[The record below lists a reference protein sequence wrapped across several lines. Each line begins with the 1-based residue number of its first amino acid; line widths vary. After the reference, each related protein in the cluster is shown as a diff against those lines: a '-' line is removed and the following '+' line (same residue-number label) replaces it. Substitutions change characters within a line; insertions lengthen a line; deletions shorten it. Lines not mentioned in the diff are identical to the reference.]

1 MKCLSLNDMFEKIKN
16 VIGGKTD
23 KQQDSVFSQQVQAS
37 GYKAP
42 VPDSVAR
49 KKRFWQRKKTH
60 ETVALQKAA
69 FPGGKKTKRVA
80 GSLKLTMVLGCL
92 LAGAYFLLTGPMHSL
107 YDELRYFRIH
117 EIEISGCR
125 TINPEDLRKF
135 AAISYEMN
143 MLSLEPKAIQKRLL
157 KHDWVKSARV
167 QRVWPDGLA
176 ISIQEH
182 RPQALLI
189 RDDGKELNY
198 VSSSGVVFAK
208 VDRGQELDYP
218 VITGL
223 DSFTTEEAQKKLLA
237 SANLFLRLAERNN
250 PNLPA
255 QNISEIH
262 FTEDGA
268 LILYL
273 VEHPFPI
280 YFGKDEIKRKYSQL
294 RRVLEVLY
302 RKRRGKGK
310 AKIDEVA
317 YILMDYQKDKVL
329 VAQNKKS

>member
-1 MKCLSLNDMFEKIKN
+1 MFERIKK
-16 VIGGKTD
+16 VIGGRKKD
-23 KQQDSVFSQQVQAS
+23 RQPGSVFSQQVQKS

-42 VPDSVAR
+42 LPESGTR
-49 KKRFWQRKKTH
+49 KKKFWQRKKTNG
-60 ETVALQKAA
+60 TDVSQQAV
-69 FPGGKKTKRVA
+69 FPGKKKPKRVA
-80 GSLKLTMVLGCL
+80 GSMKLPLVLGGL

-125 TINPEDLRKF
+125 TISPEALRKF

-143 MLSLEPKAIQKRLL
+143 MLSLEPKVIQERLL
-157 KHDWVKSARV
+157 KHDWVKSAKV
-167 QRVWPDGLA
+167 QRVWPDGLT

-189 RDDGKELNY
+189 RNDGKELSY
-198 VSSSGVVFAK
+198 VSRSGVVFAK
-208 VDRGQELDYP
+208 FTKGQELDYP
-218 VITGL
+218 AITGL
-223 DSFTTEEAQKKLLA
+223 DSFTVEAQKELLA

-262 FTEDGA
+262 FTENGEF
-268 LILYL
+268 IIYL

-280 YFGKDEIKRKYSQL
+280 YFGKDGIKRKYLQL

-302 RKRRGKGK
+302 RKHRRKGR
-310 AKIDEVA
+310 AKIEKVA
-317 YILMDYQKDKVL
+317 YILMDYQTDKVL
-329 VAQNKKS
+329 VAQNQKS

>member
-1 MKCLSLNDMFEKIKN
+1 MFEKIKK
-16 VIGGKTD
+16 VIGGRKKD
-23 KQQDSVFSQQVQAS
+23 KQPGSVFSQQVQKS

-42 VPDSVAR
+42 LPESGSR
-49 KKRFWQRKKTH
+49 KKKFWQRKKTNG
-60 ETVALQKAA
+60 TDVSQQAV
-69 FPGGKKTKRVA
+69 FPGKKQPKRAA
-80 GSLKLTMVLGCL
+80 GSLRLTLILGGL

-125 TINPEDLRKF
+125 TINPEALRKF

-143 MLSLEPKAIQKRLL
+143 MLSLEPKAIQERLL

-189 RDDGKELNY
+189 QNDGKDLSY
-198 VSSSGVVFAK
+198 VSSSGVIFAK
-208 VDRGQELDYP
+208 LDKGQELDYP

-223 DSFTTEEAQKKLLA
+223 DSFANEDAQKELLA

-262 FTEDGA
+262 FTEHGE
-268 LILYL
+268 LVLYL

-302 RKRRGKGK
+302 RKRKGR
-310 AKIDEVA
+310 AKIEEVA

-329 VAQNKKS
+329 VAQNQKS

>member
-1 MKCLSLNDMFEKIKN
+1 MFEKIKK
-16 VIGGKTD
+16 VIGGRKKD
-23 KQQDSVFSQQVQAS
+23 KQPGSVFSQQVQKS

-42 VPDSVAR
+42 LPEVGIR
-49 KKRFWQRKKTH
+49 KKKFWQREKTNG
-60 ETVALQKAA
+60 TNVSQQAV
-69 FPGGKKTKRVA
+69 FPGKTKPKRIA
-80 GSLKLTMVLGCL
+80 GPLKLTVILGGL
-92 LAGAYFLLTGPMHSL
+92 LTGAYFLLTGPMHAL

-167 QRVWPDGLA
+167 HRVWPDGLA

-189 RDDGKELNY
+189 RNDGKELSY
-198 VSSSGVVFAK
+198 VSSSSVVFAK
-208 VDRGQELDYP
+208 LDKGQELDYP

-223 DSFTTEEAQKKLLA
+223 DSFATEEERKELLA

-262 FTEDGA
+262 FTENGE

-280 YFGKDEIKRKYSQL
+280 YFGKDDIKRKYSQL

-302 RKRRGKGK
+302 RKRKGR
-310 AKIDEVA
+310 AKIEEVA